1 MSFRSDRGNTFALKE
16 AHLKRLVREWD
27 GGDFDI
33 SGKDEGLFGNDEE
46 ENGGVSMDED
56 KPPSPPP
63 RPHRHKPKEPPPQ
76 EQPPPPPQPPTPPQ
90 EQLPQPPAPQAP
102 LPPLSQAPQPP
113 PQPPQAQPQ
122 PLQIEDTLAQERQR
136 LSNREAQLAHE
147 YANLRQLYEAERS
160 QLALHHGKQQ
170 RFTEEAV
177 IQAREDTV
185 KAREEAERLRVD
197 NLALQAALEQ
207 QRREADALRAPL
219 LHLMDVDVPAPAPP
233 PAPTTQDLREQQR
246 AAVEA
251 VQRSGNIGGGQMQV
265 DPPEAPLPPQAPP
278 QPPQVKPQARKRAHV
293 SETFQTPDGTPPPS
307 QALALIPKP
316 DDKPKAPTGFVGAKK
331 PRLVIDNFTDP
342 HFKQAEQSDKDVKE
356 LITNA
361 TPEEKAAF
369 QSSKKLKKLLDK
381 NLDARHRGNA
391 IYRAMK
397 SILASL
403 KKKEN
408 PVAGRNPRTKGYKK
422 GGIVKATGKALVHKG
437 EVVLPAHLA
446 KPLVSK
452 FHQWFKEY

>member
-1 MSFRSDRGNTFALKE
+1 MRAKE
-16 AHLKRLVREWD
+16 D
-27 GGDFDI
+27 
-33 SGKDEGLFGNDEE
+33 
-46 ENGGVSMDED
+46 
-56 KPPSPPP
+56 
-63 RPHRHKPKEPPPQ
+63 
-76 EQPPPPPQPPTPPQ
+76 
-90 EQLPQPPAPQAP
+90 
-102 LPPLSQAPQPP
+102 
-113 PQPPQAQPQ
+113 
-122 PLQIEDTLAQERQR
+122 
-136 LSNREAQLAHE
+136 
-147 YANLRQLYEAERS
+147 
-160 QLALHHGKQQ
+160 
-170 RFTEEAV
+170 
-177 IQAREDTV
+177 
-185 KAREEAERLRVD
+185 AERLRVD

-219 LHLMDVDVPAPAPP
+219 LHLMDVDVPQPIV
-233 PAPTTQDLREQQR
+233 PTPTPSMLKEQQR

-265 DPPEAPLPPQAPP
+265 DEPPQATEAQPQPPQAQPQPP
-278 QPPQVKPQARKRAHV
+278 QPPSEGKPKPKQAKKRAHV
-293 SETFQTPDGTPPPS
+293 SETFQTAPEDTPSPS

-342 HFKQAEQSDKDVKE
+342 HFKQAEQSDKNVKE
-356 LITNA
+356 LLTNA

-403 KKKEN
+403 EKKEN
-408 PVAGRNPRTKGYKK
+408 PFAGRNPRTRGYKK